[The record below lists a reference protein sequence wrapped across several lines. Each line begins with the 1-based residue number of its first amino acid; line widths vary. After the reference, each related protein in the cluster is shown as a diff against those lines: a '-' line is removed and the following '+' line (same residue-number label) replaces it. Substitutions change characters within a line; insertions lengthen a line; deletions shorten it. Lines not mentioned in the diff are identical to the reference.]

1 MDELIFK
8 LNKYHNWDRLILK
21 YDDGAVLSGYID
33 TIYETDN
40 GLDEDEI
47 NFEEFDACAFRIDN
61 VIKNSV
67 REYRKSEYI
76 EVSRFN
82 APYLIVDSN
91 NKVVWNAKVKR
102 AFLYQGNGDDVTE
115 IDIADVVKEDNP
127 VEENVNN
134 IAKTFIK
141 SDAQNVMSMCM
152 EWKGHLY
159 RYIWV
164 NDERDES
171 IKQNCIGLCG
181 EFINDLND
189 GRRELHYMPG
199 KVIMIKYD
207 AGGDSCTSMDA
218 DDLVLLYRDI
228 EESNH
233 IKKKYAEKD

>member
-1 MDELIFK
+1 M
-8 LNKYHNWDRLILK
+8 ILK

-67 REYRKSEYI
+67 RKYRKGEYI

-127 VEENVNN
+127 VEENVND

-141 SDAQNVMSMCM
+141 SDAQNVMSICM
-152 EWKGHLY
+152 EW
-159 RYIWV
+159 
-164 NDERDES
+164 N
-171 IKQNCIGLCG
+171 
-181 EFINDLND
+181 
-189 GRRELHYMPG
+189 GRG
-199 KVIMIKYD
+199 I
-207 AGGDSCTSMDA
+207 CT
-218 DDLVLLYRDI
+218 DI
-228 EESNH
+228 FG
-233 IKKKYAEKD
+233 

>member
-1 MDELIFK
+1 M
-8 LNKYHNWDRLILK
+8 
-21 YDDGAVLSGYID
+21 
-33 TIYETDN
+33 
-40 GLDEDEI
+40 
-47 NFEEFDACAFRIDN
+47 
-61 VIKNSV
+61 
-67 REYRKSEYI
+67 
-76 EVSRFN
+76 
-82 APYLIVDSN
+82 
-91 NKVVWNAKVKR
+91 
-102 AFLYQGNGDDVTE
+102 
-115 IDIADVVKEDNP
+115 
-127 VEENVNN
+127 
-134 IAKTFIK
+134 
-141 SDAQNVMSMCM
+141 
-152 EWKGHLY
+152 Y

-199 KVIMIKYD
+199 KVIMIKHD